1 MSHQDLMEIVSHT
14 KFDFH
19 KFRTGHTIAT
29 PDKSSDPML
38 ILLKGSL
45 RQISEADNHS
55 YHIEEQIY
63 APYIIQP
70 ERIFGLQQR
79 YSMTYITAE
88 PSSMMM
94 LNKNEIMRLVDEHI
108 IFRLNLINYT
118 STLCQRLSRNAWRTD
133 PGTIRNRFVRFIED
147 RCTYPAGEKIIHIR
161 MEDLGHEIHESRINV
176 SRLLHY
182 LTDEKLIKMDRGTI
196 IIPKME
202 QLIQLKDKI

>member
-19 KFRTGHTIAT
+19 KFRTGHIIAT

-38 ILLKGSL
+38 ILLQGTL
-45 RQISEADNHS
+45 RQIAEADNHS
-55 YHIEEQIY
+55 YQIEELIH
-63 APYIIQP
+63 APYILQP

-79 YSMTYITAE
+79 FSMTYIAAE

-94 LNKNEIMRLVDEHI
+94 LNKNEVMRLVDEHI
-108 IFRLNLINYT
+108 IFRINLINYT

-133 PGTIRNRFVRFIED
+133 PGTIRNRFVRFVED
-147 RCTYPAGEKIIHIR
+147 RCTYPAGKKIIRIR

-182 LTDEKLIKMDRGTI
+182 LENENMITTDRSTI
-196 IIPKME
+196 TIPKIE